1 MTPLHIAFFNR
12 AFYPEWSA
20 TGQLLT
26 ELAEGLAHDHGCRIS
41 VITGVPQGQQ
51 AAGWAAPKGWRLIT
65 KEQLGPVTI
74 LRAKGS
80 RFPKRNLLGRIANY
94 LTYFGSACLAG
105 LQLERPDV
113 VVALTDPP
121 IIGLAALL
129 TAKRFRCP
137 VVISYRDVFPEV
149 TRLIDGFHNPPL
161 EWALQQVNRILVR
174 QANRIVALGE
184 DMRSRLIQEKGAPP
198 QKVAVIPDW
207 ADSALIAPGPKRNPF
222 SLAHGWADQFVVM
235 HSGNMG
241 VSQNLETLVEAA
253 ASLKDLPDLLFILIG
268 DGVKKP
274 SLQAQA
280 EQFHL
285 ENVRFLPYQPKEA
298 LSDVFAS
305 ADCFIVSLK
314 EGMAGYIMPS
324 KIYGILAAGR
334 PYVAAVEEACDVTRI
349 THRYQCGLLAKP
361 ADPQDLAEK
370 IHTLYQDQS
379 LAKRLGENARRA
391 ALAFDRREGVRA
403 YFNLCSELSRAS
415 TAS

>member
-1 MTPLHIAFFNR
+1 
-12 AFYPEWSA
+12 
-20 TGQLLT
+20 
-26 ELAEGLAHDHGCRIS
+26 LAEGLARDHGCRIS

-51 AAGWAAPKGWRLIT
+51 VAGWAAPKGWRLIT
-65 KEQLGPVTI
+65 KEPLGEVTI
-74 LRAKGS
+74 FRAKGT
-80 RFPKRNLLGRIANY
+80 RFPKHILLGRIVNY

-113 VVALTDPP
+113 VIALTDPP

-137 VVISYRDVFPEV
+137 VVISYRDIFPEV
-149 TRLIDGFHNPPL
+149 TRLIDGFHNPPV

-174 QANRIVALGE
+174 QANRVVTLGE

-207 ADSALIAPGPKRNPF
+207 ADSALIAPGPKRNRF
-222 SLAHGWADQFVVM
+222 SLAHGLADSFVVM

-241 VSQNLETLVEAA
+241 ASQNLEVLLEAA
-253 ASLKDLPDLLFILIG
+253 ALLKDLPNLLFVLIG

-274 SLQAQA
+274 SLQAQT
-280 EQFHL
+280 EQL
-285 ENVRFLPYQPKEA
+285 RLGNVRFFPYQPKEI
-298 LSDVFAS
+298 LSDVFAC

-334 PYVAAVEEACDVTRI
+334 PYIAAVEEACDVTRI
-349 THRYQCGLLAKP
+349 THRYHCGLLAKP

-370 IHTLYQDQS
+370 IQILYRDRV
-379 LAKRLGENARRA
+379 LAQRLGENARQA
-391 ALAFDRREGVRA
+391 AYAFDRREGVRA
-403 YFNLCSELSRAS
+403 YFNLCCEL
-415 TAS
+415 THG